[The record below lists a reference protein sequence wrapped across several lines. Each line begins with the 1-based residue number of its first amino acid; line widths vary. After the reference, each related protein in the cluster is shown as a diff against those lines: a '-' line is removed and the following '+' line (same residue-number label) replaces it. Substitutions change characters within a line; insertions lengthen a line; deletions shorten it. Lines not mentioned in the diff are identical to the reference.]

1 MKNEK
6 TRRILMTVCGITLNG
21 IAVGMFNF
29 SDFGMDPFQ
38 VFAHGVWNLTSIGF
52 GTFYMILNLILLAA
66 MFFMDRAKIGL
77 GTFINLFLLG
87 YVAEFSGWVWDTLF
101 PHPGLALKCVFL
113 VAGVLLVSLAA
124 ALYFT
129 ADLGVSTYDVIAL
142 YLDAHTRF
150 QFQYLRITTDVICVV
165 IGFFLHATVG
175 IGTVITAFFMGPV
188 IAFFRRH
195 VSEPLRYGKKE
206 PHGHEENCPA

>member
-1 MKNEK
+1 MDNEK
-6 TRRILMTVCGITLNG
+6 TRRILMTVCGISLNG

-38 VFAHGVWNLTSIGF
+38 VFAHGLWSRVSIGF
-52 GTFYMILNLILLAA
+52 GTFYMMLNLVLLAG
-66 MFFMDRAKIGL
+66 MFFMDRGKIGL

-101 PHPGLALKCVFL
+101 PRPGLALKCIFL
-113 VAGVLLVSLAA
+113 VTGILLISLAA

-142 YLDAHTRF
+142 YLDDRTRF
-150 QFQYLRITTDVICVV
+150 PFQYLRIATDIICVV
-165 IGFFLHATVG
+165 IGFSLHATVG
-175 IGTVITAFFMGPV
+175 IGTLVTAFFMGPV
-188 IAFFRRH
+188 IAFFRKY
-195 VSEPLRYGKKE
+195 VSEPLRYGKA
-206 PHGHEENCPA
+206 GTGQA

>member
-1 MKNEK
+1 MDNEK
-6 TRRILMTVCGITLNG
+6 TRRILMTVCGISLNG

-38 VFAHGVWNLTSIGF
+38 VFAHGLWSLVSIGF
-52 GTFYMILNLILLAA
+52 GTFYMMLNLVLLAG
-66 MFFMDRAKIGL
+66 MFFMDRGKIGP

-101 PHPGLALKCVFL
+101 PRPGLALKCIFL
-113 VAGVLLVSLAA
+113 VTGILLISLAA

-142 YLDAHTRF
+142 YLDDRTRF
-150 QFQYLRITTDVICVV
+150 PFQYLRIATDIICVV
-165 IGFFLHATVG
+165 IGFSLHATVG
-175 IGTVITAFFMGPV
+175 IGTLVTAFFMGPV
-188 IAFFRRH
+188 IAFFRKY
-195 VSEPLRYGKKE
+195 VSEPLRYGKA
-206 PHGHEENCPA
+206 GTGQA

>member
-1 MKNEK
+1 MSVKMTSEK
-6 TRRILMTVCGITLNG
+6 RRQILMTVCGISLNG

-38 VFAHGVWNLTSIGF
+38 VFAHGLWNLAPLGF
-52 GTFYMILNLILLAA
+52 GTFYMMLNLVLLAG
-66 MFFMDRAKIGL
+66 MFFLDRGKIGL

-101 PHPGLALKCVFL
+101 PHPGLALKCIFL
-113 VAGVLLVSLAA
+113 VTGILLISLAA

-142 YLDAHTRF
+142 YLDDRTRF
-150 QFQYLRITTDVICVV
+150 PFQYLRIATDIICVV
-165 IGFFLHATVG
+165 IGFSLHATVG
-175 IGTVITAFFMGPV
+175 IGTLVTAFFMGPV
-188 IAFFRRH
+188 IAFFRKY
-195 VSEPLRYGKKE
+195 VSEPLRYGKA
-206 PHGHEENCPA
+206 GAVSV

>member
-101 PHPGLALKCVFL
+101 PHPGLALKCIFL
-113 VAGVLLVSLAA
+113 VTGILLISLAA

-142 YLDAHTRF
+142 YLDDRTRF
-150 QFQYLRITTDVICVV
+150 PFQYLRIATDIICVV
-165 IGFFLHATVG
+165 IGFSLHATVG
-175 IGTVITAFFMGPV
+175 IGTLVTAFFMGPV
-188 IAFFRRH
+188 IAFFRKY
-195 VSEPLRYGKKE
+195 VSEPLRYGKKR
-206 PHGHEENCPA
+206 AARA

>member
-165 IGFFLHATVG
+165 IGFSLHATVG
-175 IGTVITAFFMGPV
+175 IGTLITAFFMGPV

-195 VSEPLRYGKKE
+195 VSEPLRYGEKR
-206 PHGHEENCPA
+206 AARA

>member
-1 MKNEK
+1 MKNEM

-38 VFAHGVWNLTSIGF
+38 VFAHGVWNLTPIGF

-113 VAGVLLVSLAA
+113 VAGVLLISLAA

-165 IGFFLHATVG
+165 IGFCLHATVG
-175 IGTVITAFFMGPV
+175 IGTLITAFFMGPV

-195 VSEPLRYGKKE
+195 VSEPLRYGEKR
-206 PHGHEENCPA
+206 AARA

>member
-1 MKNEK
+1 MSVKMTSEK
-6 TRRILMTVCGITLNG
+6 RRQILMTVCGISLNG

-38 VFAHGVWNLTSIGF
+38 VFAHGLWNLAPLGF
-52 GTFYMILNLILLAA
+52 GTFYMMLNLVLLAG
-66 MFFMDRAKIGL
+66 MFFLDRGKIGL

-101 PHPGLALKCVFL
+101 PHPGLAIKCSFL
-113 VAGVLLVSLAA
+113 LAGILLISLAA

-142 YLDAHTRF
+142 
-150 QFQYLRITTDVICVV
+150 RIATDVICVA
-165 IGFFLHATVG
+165 IGFSLHATVG
-175 IGTVITAFFMGPV
+175 IGTLVTAFFMGPV
-188 IAFFRRH
+188 IAFFRKY
-195 VSEPLRYGKKE
+195 VSEPLRYGKA
-206 PHGHEENCPA
+206 GAVSV